1 MELKMGG
8 MEQVSF
14 SLFKK
19 RFLFESGDKGLV
31 LEQADGVVC
40 LYATDAA
47 HGKILCAMPMGRI
60 RDMKKMT
67 YFVFNPDEH
76 KLLAAVGRALFVMDF
91 AEQWVSTNLENYKI
105 YGSDHWG
112 QECQRPWQGSYM
124 KLFGLPDPD
133 APMDEAAARD
143 FWVWF
148 GENEEKIIE
157 KLSGNGAMEVIGW
170 VDEKICPV
178 FPYVVGNMIHFELG
192 FNNGQGEIFLFHND
206 DEQFRTDYEAF
217 AAMLPEELKNRWTVK
232 VQS

>member
-1 MELKMGG
+1 MELKIGG
-8 MEQVSF
+8 MERVSF

-40 LYATDAA
+40 IYATDAS
-47 HGKILCAMPMGRI
+47 HSKILCAMPLGRI

-67 YFVFNPDEH
+67 YFVFNPDEN
-76 KLLAAVGRALFVMDF
+76 KLLIAVGRALFVMDF
-91 AEQWVSTNLENYKI
+91 TEKWAAANLENYKI

-112 QECQRPWQGSYM
+112 QDCQKPWQGSYM

-143 FWVWF
+143 FWAWF
-148 GENEEKIIE
+148 VENEQRIIE
-157 KLSGNGAMEVIGW
+157 KLSGSGAMEVIGW

-178 FPYVVGNMIHFELG
+178 FPYVDGDMVHFELG
-192 FNNGQGEIFLFHND
+192 FNNDRGEIFLFHND
-206 DEQFRTDYEAF
+206 DEDFRRDYAAF
-217 AAMLPEELKNRWTVK
+217 AAMLPEELKVRWTVTLRA
-232 VQS
+232 